1 MMVTKT
7 LARNIVNFP
16 LADLPGET
24 LHEAKRSFINWLGV
38 CIGAH
43 DHPSVKMGLQ
53 VAKLLGSSPQATL
66 LGTPIKIDMQF
77 AALLNGMSS
86 HIFDFDDTLLDTV
99 LHPSAPVLPAIL
111 AWCEFRDLPGR
122 LFLES
127 FVIGVEA
134 EQRIA
139 QAICPSHYQRGWHV
153 TGTAGAFGAA
163 AALGKLLALSEEKMI
178 YALGLAATQ
187 STGLREMFGTMT
199 KPFHPG
205 KAAANGLLAA
215 LLAREGFT
223 SSLQSLEAKRGYLN
237 VLSEAPCP
245 AILEAPWGQEWQL
258 MKNTYKPFA
267 CGIVTHPA
275 IDAAIRLR
283 KQGITAG
290 DISEITLEV
299 HPLVLELTGKPEP
312 QDHLQAKFSV
322 YHCTAV
328 GLIDG
333 AAGEWQ
339 FAESKVKDEE
349 VVNLRRKIKAVP
361 RDQLA
366 EDQAILRANLSKGET
381 VTVFVEHALGSLANP
396 LSDEDLE
403 DKFRSLT
410 APYLS
415 KNKQEELI
423 RLIWELESLPSLHR
437 IIELCQRDL
446 NEGVQ

>member
-1 MMVTKT
+1 MVTKT

-16 LADLPGET
+16 LEDLPSET
-24 LHEAKRSFINWLGV
+24 LHEAKRSFINWLGASL
-38 CIGAH
+38 GAH
-43 DHPSVKMGLQ
+43 DHPSVKMGLN
-53 VAKLLGSSPQATL
+53 VAKILGSAPQATL

-86 HIFDFDDTLLDTV
+86 HIFDFDDTFLDTV
-99 LHPSAPVLPAIL
+99 LHPSAPVFPALL
-111 AWCEFRDLPGR
+111 AWCEYHELAGK
-122 LFLES
+122 LFLQN
-127 FVIGVEA
+127 FVIGVEV

-153 TGTAGAFGAA
+153 TGTAGTFGAT
-163 AALGKLLALSEEKMI
+163 AALGKLLDLPEEKMV
-178 YALGLAATQ
+178 YALGLASTQ

-223 SSLQSLEAKRGYLN
+223 SSVQSLEARRGYLN

-283 KQGITAG
+283 QQGITAS
-290 DISEITLEV
+290 DIHEVTLEV
-299 HPLVLELTGKPEP
+299 HPLVLELTGKLEP
-312 QDHLQAKFSV
+312 RDHLQAKFSV
-322 YHCTAV
+322 YHCTAIA
-328 GLIDG
+328 LMDG
-333 AAGEWQ
+333 TAGEWQ
-339 FAESKVKDEE
+339 FADGKVLDEE
-349 VVNLRRKIKAVP
+349 VINLRRRIKAVP
-361 RDQLA
+361 HSELA
-366 EDQAILRANLSKGET
+366 EDQVILRAKLTKGDT
-381 VTVFVEHALGSLANP
+381 VTIFVEHALGSLANP
-396 LSDEDLE
+396 LKDKDLE
-403 DKFRSLT
+403 EKFRSLT

-415 KNKQEELI
+415 RPRQEELI
-423 RLIWELESLPSLHR
+423 SLIWQLDSLPSLRR
-437 IIELCQRDL
+437 IIELCQKDL
-446 NEGVQ
+446 HEGVQ